1 MELIAPE
8 ATMPRFALAS
18 AFFCAF
24 EGAIVV
30 VAVVVVAM
38 TTRDDD
44 ATDDDATRRDDV
56 C

>member
-30 VAVVVVAM
+30 VAM
-38 TTRDDD
+38 TACDDD